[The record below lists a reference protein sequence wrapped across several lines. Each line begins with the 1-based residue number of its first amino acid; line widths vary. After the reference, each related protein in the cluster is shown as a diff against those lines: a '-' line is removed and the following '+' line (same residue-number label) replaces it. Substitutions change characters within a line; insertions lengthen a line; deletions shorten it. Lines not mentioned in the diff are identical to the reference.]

1 MCKDLHWV
9 QFWAFNNFTTSSPCS
24 QVCKRCCLC
33 QQELAQTAFLPH
45 TVQFTLLSVIILHKL
60 SSSPILFA
68 LSIKL
73 LMRCYEVGP
82 LSADPWPPLQ
92 SHMLPAP
99 LWITLGLFCCSYWL
113 LSPLTYHGI
122 SAHRTIKHT
131 VFCSFNHG
139 NFDYFRPQ
147 LFIICI
153 DHGHSKLIMCF

>member
-1 MCKDLHWV
+1 
-9 QFWAFNNFTTSSPCS
+9 
-24 QVCKRCCLC
+24 
-33 QQELAQTAFLPH
+33 
-45 TVQFTLLSVIILHKL
+45 
-60 SSSPILFA
+60 
-68 LSIKL
+68 
-73 LMRCYEVGP
+73 
-82 LSADPWPPLQ
+82 
-92 SHMLPAP
+92 MLPMPARAGPNSISSTHSAIHTALCHQLTQTFIISHFICTKYQITDEMLWGRSSISRPMTPSPVSYAAP

-147 LFIICI
+147 LFIIRI